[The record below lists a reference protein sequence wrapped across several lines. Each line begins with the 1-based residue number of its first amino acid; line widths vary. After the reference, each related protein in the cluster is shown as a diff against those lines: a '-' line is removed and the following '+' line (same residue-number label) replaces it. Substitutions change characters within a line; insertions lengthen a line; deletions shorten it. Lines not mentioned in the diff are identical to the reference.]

1 MDNLEE
7 NNKKKSLPYFTT
19 KDNVTKLI
27 EATKLKEGAEES
39 IRFFLVKVNI
49 KILKE
54 LYKLLMSYQMI

>member
-1 MDNLEE
+1 MDIIEE

-39 IRFFLVKVNI
+39 IRSFFDKSNKSI
-49 KILKE
+49 NDI
-54 LYKLLMSYQMI
+54 